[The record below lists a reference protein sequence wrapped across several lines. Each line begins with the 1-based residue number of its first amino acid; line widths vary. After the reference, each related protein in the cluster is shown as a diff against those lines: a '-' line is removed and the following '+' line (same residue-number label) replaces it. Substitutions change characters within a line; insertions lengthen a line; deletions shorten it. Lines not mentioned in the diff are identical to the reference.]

1 MSENTTAAA
10 RPAKAPIEL
19 TLAMAKK
26 FKPHLERKLC
36 LVIRRED
43 GVISY
48 RNYETGIPCSNVDEA
63 KRISV
68 WDAIAMNPYQID
80 SLRLILIDQELAARL
95 IKKRCAIGEVLTQS
109 IVSLL
114 ELAPGNPQA
123 RGHVLAQTGKMPP
136 DSCKTYEEVRDWI
149 EDNCGPDPEAEPF
162 PESSPPAP
170 PERGNAFTVRLDF
183 TAVETGRCHY
193 RDGQS
198 GSISRPVT
206 REDIN
211 ALLAIH
217 EPYASLS
224 ELAYGLNDLLMD
236 DPWDLEPEMTSDDEI
251 IHSDYDAQGE
261 EHGQATIRGG
271 MPSLLAILETYL
283 RTTQTPEQLRRRG
296 M

>member
-10 RPAKAPIEL
+10 SPAKAPIEL
-19 TLAMAKK
+19 TLEMAKK

-68 WDAIAMNPYQID
+68 WDAIAMNPYQIS

-95 IKKRCAIGEVLTQS
+95 LKKRCAIGEVLTQS

-149 EDNCGPDPEAEPF
+149 EDNCGPDPEAEPSAE
-162 PESSPPAP
+162 PAASAP

-193 RDGQS
+193 RDSQG

-211 ALLAIH
+211 SLLGNY
-217 EPYASLS
+217 EPNAPLS
-224 ELAYGLNDLLMD
+224 VLAGGLEDMLMD
-236 DPWDLEPEMTSDDEI
+236 DPWDLEPAMDSDDEI
-251 IHSDYDAQGE
+251 TYDSYDAQDE
-261 EHGQATIRGG
+261 EHGDVTIRGG
-271 MPSLLAILETYL
+271 MPSLSAILETYL
-283 RTTQTPEQLRRRG
+283 RQTQTPEQLRRRG